1 MNKLPRNVQL
11 DLDSGFIMTDV
22 DDGFQRCRIISDTVF
37 EYRCEVHGQ
46 EAVEIIDVAN
56 IDQEEAVSGYYGSV
70 EEVREEY
77 GKSANMIIAECAF
90 EHGLNEFKY

>member
-1 MNKLPRNVQL
+1 MNKLPQNVQN
-11 DLDSGFIMTDV
+11 DVDNEFIMTDV

-37 EYRCEVHGQ
+37 EYRCEASGQ
-46 EAVEIIDVAN
+46 EIREIIDIDD

-70 EEVREEY
+70 EEVRKEY

-90 EHGLNEFKY
+90 EHGLK